1 MITSNYLLIVCY
13 SRIRLSKV
21 LFSKLL
27 VNDCL
32 DHSDTFEKIW
42 IFTLFFRN
50 FTFESVGVGRQDFP
64 HSYIIYI
71 LDNRRVKTRK
81 SWERRQ
87 WKSIFSN
94 EDHKRKWDFRVQSKT
109 TIGYYSIEL
118 SYIQCRCKKRNT
130 HFLSLDWAQSI
141 TSLTVLLC

>member
-1 MITSNYLLIVCY
+1 M
-13 SRIRLSKV
+13 RLSKV

-27 VNDCL
+27 ENECL
-32 DHSDTFEKIW
+32 DHPDTFN
-42 IFTLFFRN
+42 FFFFSFLHFFRN
-50 FTFESVGVGRQDFP
+50 FTFESVGLGRQDFP

-130 HFLSLDWAQSI
+130 HFLYLDWAQSI
-141 TSLTVLLC
+141 TSLAVLLC